1 MTSNIESFEKYRN
14 HRNSSSYNGTNY
26 NYKTNLA
33 SSVEKI
39 TDATE
44 EESKKTEKKKQR
56 RANLTDEERA
66 NKTEKQR
73 QHRSNL
79 TDEERTIMNNKQRQ
93 YRANLS
99 DEERAIINQKKRRHQ
114 TNLSDDERATRNE
127 KQRQYRANLSEE
139 KKAIMR
145 AKNANHQRQYAKA
158 KQSDPEWR
166 ESKRLRNNAYKR
178 AKYAEMVAAE
188 KLLLQQKQHSIDSN
202 ATEEAVVEEEKESDQ
217 GERERLE
224 QQELQVLANKR
235 RQLLD
240 AHREYKRTNKQW
252 LPIMQTWDEQ
262 NPCRYGV
269 LYGEL

>member
-1 MTSNIESFEKYRN
+1 MK
-14 HRNSSSYNGTNY
+14 
-26 NYKTNLA
+26 
-33 SSVEKI
+33 
-39 TDATE
+39 
-44 EESKKTEKKKQR
+44 
-56 RANLTDEERA
+56 AN
-66 NKTEKQR
+66 
-73 QHRSNL
+73 
-79 TDEERTIMNNKQRQ
+79 
-93 YRANLS
+93 
-99 DEERAIINQKKRRHQ
+99 
-114 TNLSDDERATRNE
+114 
-127 KQRQYRANLSEE
+127 
-139 KKAIMR
+139 
-145 AKNANHQRQYAKA
+145 NANHQRQYAKA

-202 ATEEAVVEEEKESDQ
+202 ASEEEAVVEEEKESDQ